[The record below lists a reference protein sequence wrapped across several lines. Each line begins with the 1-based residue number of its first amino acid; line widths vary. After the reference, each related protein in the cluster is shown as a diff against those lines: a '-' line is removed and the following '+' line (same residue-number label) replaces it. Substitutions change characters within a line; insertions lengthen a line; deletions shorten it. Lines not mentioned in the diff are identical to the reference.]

1 MPIAF
6 FWIVTLVH
14 RDYFSS
20 LFYSKSFI
28 MANITSTPAGSGSG
42 AAAAAAEL
50 KAAKVAA
57 KALRQVKNEDTA
69 KYFAVGMAGI
79 MALFTI
85 FRWTRF
91 FYNKRYISK
100 GRSNSKV
107 LGHLIAFTR

>member
-14 RDYFSS
+14 LDYFSS
-20 LFYSKSFI
+20 LFCSKSFI
-28 MANITSTPAGSGSG
+28 MANITSTPAGSGS
-42 AAAAAAEL
+42 AAAAAAKL

-57 KALRQVKNEDTA
+57 KALRQVKNEDTT
-69 KYFAVGMAGI
+69 KYFAVGMVGI

-85 FRWTRF
+85 FRWARF